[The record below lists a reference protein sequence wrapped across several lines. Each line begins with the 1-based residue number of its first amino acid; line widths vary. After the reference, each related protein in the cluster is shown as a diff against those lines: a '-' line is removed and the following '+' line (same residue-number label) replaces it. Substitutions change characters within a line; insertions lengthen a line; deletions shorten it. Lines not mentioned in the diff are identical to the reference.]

1 MSAHFLPTRKH
12 LAISAFVL
20 FGVLCLL
27 FQVKAGFYPFFL
39 RDLALRS
46 QGTDVSA
53 LQRFLNT
60 QKTPV
65 AEQGPGSA
73 GKETG
78 FFGRKTKAALTAFQ
92 NQHSATILTPFG
104 LATGT
109 GAFTTT
115 TRNFLNTLLH
125 PTENL
130 FESAS
135 SLPSGLPRGY
145 VVGGTIT
152 GLSGTA
158 ILKND
163 RGERITVQPGG
174 DSRFVFPTPLP
185 DGRAFQVTLEQ
196 TPAGETC
203 YTSAEQSG
211 VDVRGVIQG
220 ADVTSIQ
227 IQCAS
232 HTNPFQHQQGG
243 GGGTT
248 ERGSSSGAE
257 APSDAPIALLTPVIH
272 TVPITIN
279 DAMLFTVVPSPMS
292 TYVSSTSP
300 GTLHYSTLGP
310 SGGFISGLL
319 VIMGYGTSTI
329 LISQDATDE
338 YAAATSSLQFVA
350 NATRVPSITHFES
363 ITKNYGD
370 TPFILAVSSTS
381 EGAITYSSLDH
392 DIATVS
398 GSTVTIHHAGTTFLR
413 LQQGPAGEFLT
424 TTTLSVPLTVN
435 PIAPD
440 LTFNDI
446 TRSYDGE
453 SFLLPVTSTSAGAFG
468 FNAANETL
476 ISITG
481 SFATILASGTTTLTV
496 TQAANGDYTAATAT
510 ALLTVPG
517 VCAEGACGSYS
528 SSCSIDGS
536 GATCYCVA
544 GVTGARCNIGIN
556 ACAAVPC
563 GTHGVCTRT
572 STLGGISPPL
582 NSYSCAC
589 NEGFYGSSCSLLT
602 PPPEPDITFASI
614 IKYFG
619 DAPFAL
625 AATSTS
631 GGSMRFGSSNVSV
644 ATISGGMCTVAGT
657 GTSTITLYQSADG
670 DSYASTTSSTL
681 MTVYE
686 NYCTVHGNPC
696 LNGGTCSPHAE
707 SYTCSCPE
715 GFSGGI
721 CESTTVNC
729 DGSHGATC
737 QNGGV
742 CTASPLGGEC
752 ACGACFTGATCEIFD
767 ALGCA

>member
-1 MSAHFLPTRKH
+1 MPAHFPTRKH
-12 LAISAFVL
+12 LVVSALVL
-20 FGVLCLL
+20 FGVLFFL

-39 RDLALRS
+39 RDLTLKS

-65 AEQGPGSA
+65 AERGPGSP

-78 FFGRKTKAALTAFQ
+78 YFGRKTKAALMAFQ
-92 NQHSATILTPFG
+92 NEHAETTLTPLG

-125 PTENL
+125 PVQNL
-130 FESAS
+130 VESAS
-135 SLPSGLPRGY
+135 SSSSDLPRGY
-145 VVGGTIT
+145 LIGGTIT

-158 ILKND
+158 ILRND
-163 RGERITVQPGG
+163 LGERITVQPGG

-185 DGRAFQVTLEQ
+185 DGHSFQVTLEQ
-196 TPAGETC
+196 TPVGETC

-211 VDVRGVIQG
+211 VDVRGIIQG
-220 ADVTSIQ
+220 TDVTSIQ

-248 ERGSSSGAE
+248 EHGNSSGVE
-257 APSDAPIALLTPVIH
+257 APSEVPAALLTPIIH
-272 TVPITIN
+272 TAPITIN
-279 DAMLFTVVPSPMS
+279 NAVLFTVVPSPMS

-310 SGGFISGLL
+310 SAGFVSGLL
-319 VIMGYGTSTI
+319 VIMAYGTSTI
-329 LISQDATDE
+329 QISQDATDV

-350 NATRVPSITHFES
+350 HATPVPTITHFEG
-363 ITKNYGD
+363 IAKNYGD
-370 TPFILAVSSTS
+370 APFALAVSSTS
-381 EGAITYSSLDH
+381 DGTITYSSLDH
-392 DIATVS
+392 DVATVS
-398 GSTVTIHHAGTTFLR
+398 GSTVTIYHAGTTFLR
-413 LQQGPAGEFLT
+413 LQQAPSGEFHT
-424 TTTLSVPLTVN
+424 TTTRSVPLTVN

-453 SFLLPVTSTSAGAFG
+453 SFLLPVTSTSAGAVG
-468 FNAANETL
+468 FSAENETL

-496 TQAANGDYTAATAT
+496 TQAADGDYTAATAT

-517 VCAEGACGSYS
+517 VCAEGACGAYS

-536 GATCYCVA
+536 GATCHCVA
-544 GVTGARCNIGIN
+544 GVTGARCNIGID
-556 ACAAVPC
+556 ACAAIPC
-563 GTHGVCTRT
+563 GIHGVCTRT

-582 NSYSCAC
+582 NSHSCTC
-589 NEGFYGSSCSLLT
+589 NEGFYGSTCSLLT

-619 DAPFAL
+619 DAPFTL

-631 GGSMRFGSSNVSV
+631 GGSIRFGSSNASV
-644 ATISGGMCTVAGT
+644 ATISGSMCTVAGT

-686 NYCTVHGNPC
+686 NYCAVHGNPC
-696 LNGGTCSPHAE
+696 LNGGTCSPYTE
-707 SYTCSCPE
+707 SFTCACPE
-715 GFSGGI
+715 GYSGGI
-721 CESTTVNC
+721 CENTTMNC

-742 CTASPLGGEC
+742 CTPTVLGGEC
-752 ACGACFTGATCEIFD
+752 V
-767 ALGCA
+767 